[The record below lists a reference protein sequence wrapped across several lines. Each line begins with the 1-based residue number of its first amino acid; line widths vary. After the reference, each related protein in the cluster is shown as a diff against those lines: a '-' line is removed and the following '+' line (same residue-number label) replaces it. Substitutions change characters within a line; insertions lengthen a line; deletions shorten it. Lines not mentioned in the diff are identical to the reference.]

1 MHCKYLQPAT
11 LSMMRDAKNT
21 TKREVDEST
30 GCKVAS
36 QSFDGLGGDSCVPWM
51 DVTCCKMSRSENQG
65 NVFTHIFSPNIL
77 VTRICKLTGREMNY
91 ELL

>member
-36 QSFDGLGGDSCVPWM
+36 QSFDGLGGGIRVFPGWM
-51 DVTCCKMSRSENQG
+51 
-65 NVFTHIFSPNIL
+65 
-77 VTRICKLTGREMNY
+77 
-91 ELL
+91 